1 MLQILGMAIGMAPKD
16 KTFKAYIELELQL
29 GNIDRCVCGKCTP
42 ELTGLHWNHSWH
54 GLLGD

>member
-1 MLQILGMAIGMAPKD
+1 MAIGMAPKD